1 MMGGW
6 TTAFGDESLLVS
18 APPRAM
24 RPRWRLL
31 QAGVDVNRVAKIPA
45 CSHPVSPLTISAVR
59 GHQQCVELC
68 LRGGAAVDL
77 TVGQS
82 YTALYL
88 ACLAGFASTAHL
100 LLAAGASPSAADH
113 AGETPLYAACKNGRV
128 ECCELLLITP
138 AGAASVSQPSSTGRR
153 RSTSPRRTAT
163 PPSSAASSAPA
174 PTPPPSPRPRRAVHP
189 AQIASE
195 LGHADCVSLLGG
207 GTGMALCAPAVF
219 PFPRAF
225 APDRLR
231 SRSRAMLGMPC
242 LSVFTLLSA
251 WPSPCV
257 QNLLRCPVPCRRCI
271 SNQINDSALTG
282 RTP

>member
-1 MMGGW
+1 MDCSSPQSLRPLVPQGSPVSVVTPSALVDMMGGW

-18 APPRAM
+18 AAAAGDAPEVAK
-24 RPRWRLL
+24 LL

-128 ECCELLLITP
+128 ECCELLLMTP
-138 AGAASVSQPSSTGRR
+138 AGAASVSQPKLDG
-153 RSTSPRRTAT
+153 
-163 PPSSAASSAPA
+163 SAPLHVAAAHGHAAIVGRLLCAGADATALA
-174 PTPPPSPRPRRAVHP
+174 PVRGVPCTPL
-189 AQIASE
+189 QIASE

-207 GTGMALCAPAVF
+207 GTGMAL
-219 PFPRAF
+219 
-225 APDRLR
+225 
-231 SRSRAMLGMPC
+231 
-242 LSVFTLLSA
+242 
-251 WPSPCV
+251 
-257 QNLLRCPVPCRRCI
+257 
-271 SNQINDSALTG
+271 
-282 RTP
+282 